1 LNKEAKARD
10 VISAAFES
18 LKLYLG
24 YSEDGGNV
32 EEFLVAAETSG
43 WKLHFE
49 QLCADEYRW
58 NEISSNKKFD

>member
-1 LNKEAKARD
+1 M
-10 VISAAFES
+10 SFAFS
-18 LKLYLG
+18 FF
-24 YSEDGGNV
+24 SGNV